1 MLFEF
6 IQRPANCIWARKKC
20 YSINQLRWETYRR
33 GLVARQQSI
42 VILLLARLIIDG
54 VLDAHFFSLNPSVSF
69 LSRSLSLFLFL
80 SSIPVQRKPKISG
93 RWEKSSEWKIESTSS
108 FTRRSIRAQ
117 RGSWHTFVVTERQ
130 CMVFYDDFEGSLAPS
145 PVAVSRVGH
154 SSEPN
159 EEEPCRRP
167 GKTRFPGNCTRVR
180 NPAAATKV
188 AVDRGFPLLLAHR
201 SCALGPDPPCPKDDL
216 LISRLPA
223 ELCLAIFG

>member
-1 MLFEF
+1 MASSTLIFSRWILPFLF
-6 IQRPANCIWARKKC
+6 
-20 YSINQLRWETYRR
+20 
-33 GLVARQQSI
+33 
-42 VILLLARLIIDG
+42 
-54 VLDAHFFSLNPSVSF
+54 SF
-69 LSRSLSLFLFL
+69 TLSLFFSSSPRFL
-80 SSIPVQRKPKISG
+80 SNRNRRYRDDEKN
-93 RWEKSSEWKIESTSS
+93 RANEKSSQPLRSPDDRFEHNVDRDTRLWSQRQWYSTMISKL
-108 FTRRSIRAQ
+108 F
-117 RGSWHTFVVTERQ
+117 
-130 CMVFYDDFEGSLAPS
+130 PS

-180 NPAAATKV
+180 NPAVATKV

-223 ELCLAIFG
+223 ESCLAIFG